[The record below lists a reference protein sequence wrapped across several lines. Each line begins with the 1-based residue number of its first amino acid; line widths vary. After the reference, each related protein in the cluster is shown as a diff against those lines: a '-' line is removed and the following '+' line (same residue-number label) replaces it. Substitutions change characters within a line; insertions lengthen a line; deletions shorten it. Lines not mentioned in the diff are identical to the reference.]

1 MIATSRALAE
11 QKDWVYDPF
20 VVQSAQ
26 TYATYEDYL
35 EAERANPTKSE
46 WLDGVVYAMAGGSL
60 EHSRLAMN
68 ITAVLRAAFARCEVF
83 QSDAMI
89 FVRATNLA
97 TYSDGVVVCG
107 GVESQKVERNGR
119 VVGEALLNP
128 RVIVE
133 VLSDSTEQYDR
144 GEKFAHYMR
153 IPALQAYVLVS
164 QDTPRIEVFRRP
176 ERGHW
181 QREEAR
187 TGKTLQIFDVAI
199 AVDDVYRR
207 PGDGA

>member
-1 MIATSRALAE
+1 MAE
-11 QKDWVYDPF
+11 QQGSVYDPSM
-20 VVQSAQ
+20 VRSAE
-26 TYATYEDYL
+26 TYVSYEDYL
-35 EAERANPTKSE
+35 ETERASVTKNE

-68 ITAVLRAAFARCEVF
+68 ITAVLKAALARCEVF

-89 FVRATNLA
+89 FVRETNLA

-119 VVGEALLNP
+119 VIGEALLNP
-128 RVIVE
+128 TVIVE

-144 GEKFAHYMR
+144 GEKFAHYLR
-153 IPALQAYVLVS
+153 IPALEAYVLVS

-187 TGKTLQIFDVAI
+187 AGQTLPIIDEVRVV
-199 AVDDVYRR
+199 VDDVYRR
-207 PGDGA
+207 AGEGG

>member
-1 MIATSRALAE
+1 MS
-11 QKDWVYDPF
+11 
-20 VVQSAQ
+20 
-26 TYATYEDYL
+26 
-35 EAERANPTKSE
+35 PTKNE
-46 WLDGVVYAMAGGSL
+46 WLDGMVYAMAGGSL

-68 ITAVLRAAFARCEVF
+68 LTAVLKASFAKCEVF

-107 GVESQKVERNGR
+107 GVESQKVERNDR
-119 VVGEALLNP
+119 IIGEALLNP

-153 IPALQAYVLVS
+153 IPTLQVYVLVS
-164 QDTPRIEVFRRP
+164 QDTPRIETFRRP

-187 TGKTLQIFDVAI
+187 TGASIQIGEVAV

-207 PGDGA
+207 AGDGA

>member
-1 MIATSRALAE
+1 M
-11 QKDWVYDPF
+11 
-20 VVQSAQ
+20 VQSAQ
-26 TYATYEDYL
+26 NYVTYEDYL
-35 EAERANPTKSE
+35 EAERVSPTKNE

-68 ITAVLRAAFARCEVF
+68 ITAALKAGFPSCEVF

-119 VVGEALLNP
+119 VIGEALLNP

-153 IPALQAYVLVS
+153 IPTLQAYVLIS
-164 QDTPRIEVFRRP
+164 QDVPRIEVFRRP

-181 QREEAR
+181 QREEACSGE
-187 TGKTLQIFDVAI
+187 TVQIGEAAV

-207 PGDGA
+207 AVAR